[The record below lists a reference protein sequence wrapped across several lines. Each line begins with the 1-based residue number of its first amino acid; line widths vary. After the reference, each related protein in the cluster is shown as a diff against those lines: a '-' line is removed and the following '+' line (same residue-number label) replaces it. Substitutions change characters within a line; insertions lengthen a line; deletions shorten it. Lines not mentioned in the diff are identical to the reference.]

1 MKSLSMI
8 CGIAVLISLMAVPA
22 FPLSYEFDF
31 DDDGVWDT
39 AWSLTQGET
48 VEVKIWL
55 DDYSEETLFGARL
68 YFQYDPSK
76 ILVNEAHSY
85 PNDDAHGGPFEH
97 RFSIIRKEE
106 NGVYKLELAHFDSVS
121 VSNNKILFF
130 TIELE
135 CIVAGA
141 DVAIKAANDLGF
153 GTYSNGYVVYFVN
166 GNEAVYVYP
175 DDAVSESTTA
185 SSTTTSVGPA
195 TSTTTPT
202 TAPTT
207 APTTVPPGTTTTS
220 AILSSTT
227 TMPAPTTT
235 TSAKR
240 GLCSALK
247 IYGEDSEEI
256 KLLRYIRDNVLHQT
270 PEGKELIKLYY
281 QRSPA
286 IVKAMEEDEEFREV
300 VKELIDGVLGFVGRD
315 E

>member
-1 MKSLSMI
+1 
-8 CGIAVLISLMAVPA
+8 
-22 FPLSYEFDF
+22 
-31 DDDGVWDT
+31 
-39 AWSLTQGET
+39 
-48 VEVKIWL
+48 
-55 DDYSEETLFGARL
+55 
-68 YFQYDPSK
+68 
-76 ILVNEAHSY
+76 
-85 PNDDAHGGPFEH
+85 
-97 RFSIIRKEE
+97 
-106 NGVYKLELAHFDSVS
+106 
-121 VSNNKILFF
+121 LFF

-227 TMPAPTTT
+227 TMPPPAPTTT